1 MPKISHTLTDLQIKR
16 LISKGEPVAKSDGD
30 GLTFTLSK
38 GGAAAWVLRYR
49 VQGGRRREL
58 TIGSYPD
65 VTLAAAREK
74 ARALR
79 ASIDAGADPAAE
91 KQERKARTAAAWTVR
106 DLISDYREKV
116 LRPEV
121 FAEDTIYYRNA
132 DIDQVILPRLGSWRV
147 DRVTS
152 VDVVTVLKE
161 SGRTWLMT
169 KRLLTSISKVLDHAC
184 GLTIIAANPCT
195 GIKLSAIKGPRP
207 KARRRV
213 MLENKEL
220 QSLLP
225 GIDFIGRE
233 NALAFRILL
242 ATCVRGVELVKAK
255 KEHLDLD
262 AGTWWVPAES
272 VKTRAGF
279 LVPLA
284 PTVVEWFRELIA
296 LAGDSAYLLPTR
308 REDRLKKL
316 GDVPVGRTTLWAALN
331 RAFVRG
337 DMDIRRFTPHDTRS
351 TAKGHLMNMGVSR
364 EISEIALNH
373 TLKGMDGIYDVREEI
388 PERRRALKLWADYL
402 ASCES
407 NDPKNPAGSTN
418 VVPLR
423 RVA

>member
-1 MPKISHTLTDLQIKR
+1 MPKISHTLTDIQIKR
-16 LISKGEPVAKSDGD
+16 WISKGEAVAKSDGD
-30 GLTFTLSK
+30 GLTFTLST
-38 GGAAAWVLRYR
+38 GGTATWVLRYR

-79 ASIDAGADPAAE
+79 ASIDGGADPAAE
-91 KQERKARTAAAWTVR
+91 KQERKSRTAAAWTMRELVA
-106 DLISDYREKV
+106 DYREKV
-116 LRPEV
+116 LRPDV

-132 DIDQVILPRLGSWRV
+132 DIDQVILPRLGSWQV
-147 DRVTS
+147 NKVTS
-152 VDVVTVLKE
+152 IDVVTVLKE

-184 GLTIIAANPCT
+184 GLTLIAANPCT
-195 GIKLSAIKGPRP
+195 GIKLSALKGPRP
-207 KARRRV
+207 KTRQRV

-255 KEHLDLD
+255 KEHLDLE

-284 PTVVEWFRELIA
+284 PVVVDWFHELIA
-296 LAGDSAYLLPTR
+296 LSGDSVYVLPTR
-308 REDRLKKL
+308 RADRSKEL
-316 GDVPVGRTTLWAALN
+316 GDVPIGRTTLWAALR
-331 RAFVRG
+331 RAFERG
-337 DMDIRRFTPHDTRS
+337 DMDIRKFTPHDTRS

-373 TLKGMDGIYDVREEI
+373 TLKGMEGVYDVREEI

-402 ASCES
+402 VGCENS
-407 NDPKNPAGSTN
+407 APPGRDGEAN
-418 VVPLR
+418 VVRLR

>member
-1 MPKISHTLTDLQIKR
+1 MPKISHTLSDLQIKR
-16 LISKGEPVAKSDGD
+16 WIAKGEAVAKSDGD
-30 GLTFTLSK
+30 GLTFTFSS
-38 GGAAAWVLRYR
+38 GGTAAWVLRYR

-65 VTLAAAREK
+65 VSLAAAREK

-106 DLISDYREKV
+106 DLVADYRAKV
-116 LRPEV
+116 LLPEV

-132 DIDQVILPRLGSWRV
+132 DIDQAILPRLGSWQV
-147 DRVTS
+147 DKITS
-152 VDVVTVLKE
+152 IDVVNMLKE

-169 KRLLTSISKVLDHAC
+169 KRLLTSVSKVLDHAC

-195 GIKLSAIKGPRP
+195 GIKLAAIKGPRP
-207 KARRRV
+207 KARKRV
-213 MLENKEL
+213 MLENQEL
-220 QSLLP
+220 QTLLP
-225 GIDFIGRE
+225 GVDFIGRE

-242 ATCVRGVELVKAK
+242 ATCVRGVELVKAEK
-255 KEHLDLD
+255 AHIDLES
-262 AGTWWVPAES
+262 ATWWVPAES

-284 PTVVEWFRELIA
+284 PVVVEWFRELMA
-296 LAGDSAYLLPTR
+296 LAGESKWVLPTR
-308 REDRLKKL
+308 RIDRVKKL

-373 TLKGMDGIYDVREEI
+373 ALKGVEGIYDVREEI
-388 PERRRALKLWADYL
+388 PERRRALKLWADFIV
-402 ASCES
+402 SCER
-407 NDPKNPAGSTN
+407 NEPAAPVGNTN